1 MPADPVAAGKKGGS
15 RNTAAQRA
23 ARRANG
29 FQPVKR
35 APETRSVPVP
45 TPTPEPTPKRIPL
58 LSVTA
63 PKEATE

>member
-29 FQPVKR
+29 FQPVKS
-35 APETRSVPVP
+35 APETR
-45 TPTPEPTPKRIPL
+45 TAPTPEPAPAVRCGTFVL
-58 LSVTA
+58 TTA
-63 PKEATE
+63 KEETK